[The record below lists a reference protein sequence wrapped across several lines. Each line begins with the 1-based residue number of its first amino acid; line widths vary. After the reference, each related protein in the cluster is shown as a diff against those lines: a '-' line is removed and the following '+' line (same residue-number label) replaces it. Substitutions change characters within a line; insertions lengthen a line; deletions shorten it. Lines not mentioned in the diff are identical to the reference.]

1 MTAQNDLGRAGLA
14 PMSAVAAASGAG
26 PNKDGAAASDSGIPG
41 MRKAA
46 IAVLLLGD
54 DLTKRL
60 FKLFRPNEV
69 RRILKAASE
78 LRGVTEEEVH
88 QVLEELVSELEHG
101 VAGVSGHGHRIEEAA
116 VSVFGA
122 DLLRSINSKE
132 VAGLAMQL
140 HSVASDKPDL
150 FAKTLQKEHPQTIAV
165 ILAMLPPQVGGGV
178 VRFLPQELKA
188 NVIRRV
194 AKLRTVSA
202 TVVAEVTEKVGREFV
217 RPADQGPLNIDGME
231 MAVKLIKEAGPNE
244 EVPILEELERIDLET
259 SATIKN
265 KLFTFEDL
273 RLLHDREIQAIMREI
288 DQRLLPLAMKTAS
301 PDLQAKLLANVSKRA
316 AEMLRDDLNALGPV
330 TVAQVEDAQNKILQQ
345 VMGLAAQGRVNI
357 RPGSTV

>member
-1 MTAQNDLGRAGLA
+1 MTAQTNMSMAPAATPAPSQGEPLG
-14 PMSAVAAASGAG
+14 ST
-26 PNKDGAAASDSGIPG
+26 GIPG

-54 DLTKRL
+54 ELTKKL
-60 FKLFRPNEV
+60 FKLFRPDDV

-78 LRGVTEEEVH
+78 LRGVTEDEVH
-88 QVLEELVSELEHG
+88 AVLEELVRELEQG

-122 DLLRSINSKE
+122 DLLRSLNSKE

-140 HSVASDKPDL
+140 HSVASDKPDV
-150 FAKTLQKEHPQTIAV
+150 FARTLQKEHPQTIAV
-165 ILAMLPPQVGGGV
+165 ILAMLPAEVGGNV
-178 VRFLPQELKA
+178 VRNLPQDLKA

-217 RPADQGPLNIDGME
+217 RPADQGPLNIDGMD
-231 MAVKLIKEAGPNE
+231 MAVKLIKKAGPAE
-244 EVPILEELERIDLET
+244 ETPILDDLERLDAET
-259 SATIKN
+259 SELIKS

-273 RLLHDREIQAIMREI
+273 RFLHDRDIQAVMREI

-301 PDLQAKLLANVSKRA
+301 PDLQQKLLANVSKRA
-316 AEMLRDDLNALGPV
+316 AEMLKDDLQALGPV
-330 TVAQVEDAQNKILQQ
+330 TVSQVEEAQGRIVQQ
-345 VMGLAAQGRVNI
+345 VMSLGAQGRINI
-357 RPGSTV
+357 RPGTTV

>member
-1 MTAQNDLGRAGLA
+1 MTAQGAGLA
-14 PMSAVAAASGAG
+14 PLTPPNVEAAG
-26 PNKDGAAASDSGIPG
+26 PPPEIGIPG

-54 DLTKRL
+54 EITKRL
-60 FKLFRPNEV
+60 FKLFRPDDV
-69 RRILKAASE
+69 RRLLKAAND
-78 LRGVTEEEVH
+78 LRGVTEDEVH
-88 QVLEELVSELEHG
+88 AVLEELVRDLEHG
-101 VAGVSGHGHRIEEAA
+101 VAGVSGHGHRIEEVA

-122 DLLRSINSKE
+122 DLLRSLNSKE
-132 VAGLAMQL
+132 VAGIAMQL

-165 ILAMLPPQVGGGV
+165 ILAMLPAEVGGAV
-178 VRFLPQELKA
+178 VRYLPQDLKA

-202 TVVAEVTEKVGREFV
+202 TVVAEITEKVGREFI
-217 RPADQGPLNIDGME
+217 RPSDQGPLNIDGME
-231 MAVKLIKEAGPNE
+231 AAVKLIKQAGPAE
-244 EVPILEELERIDLET
+244 EAPILEELERLDAET
-259 SATIKN
+259 SHIIKN

-301 PDLQAKLLANVSKRA
+301 PDLQQKLLANVSKRA
-316 AEMLRDDLNALGPV
+316 AEMLKDDLQALGPV
-330 TVAQVEDAQNKILQQ
+330 TVSQVEDAQSRILQQ
-345 VMGLAAQGRVNI
+345 VLGLAAQGRINI

>member
-1 MTAQNDLGRAGLA
+1 MTAQTQAGLA
-14 PMSAVAAASGAG
+14 VPIADAA
-26 PNKDGAAASDSGIPG
+26 DAAKADLGGIPG

-60 FKLFRPNEV
+60 FKLFRPDEV

-88 QVLEELVSELEHG
+88 VVLEELVSELEHG

-122 DLLRSINSKE
+122 DLLRSLNSKE

-140 HSVASDKPDL
+140 HSVASDKPDV

-165 ILAMLPPQVGGGV
+165 ILAMLPPEVGGGV
-178 VRFLPQELKA
+178 IRYLPQDMKA

-217 RPADQGPLNIDGME
+217 RPADQGPLNIDGMD
-231 MAVKLIKEAGPNE
+231 MAVKLIKQAGPNE
-244 EVPILEELERIDLET
+244 EVPILEELERLDLET
-259 SATIKN
+259 STTIKC
-265 KLFTFEDL
+265 KRFTFEDL
-273 RLLHDREIQAIMREI
+273 RLLHDREIQAVMREI

-301 PDLQAKLLANVSKRA
+301 PDLQAKLLSNVSKRA
-316 AEMLRDDLNALGPV
+316 AEMLRDDLQALGPV
-330 TVAQVEDAQNKILQQ
+330 TVAQVEDAQNRILQQ

>member
-1 MTAQNDLGRAGLA
+1 MTAQIKGGLTPLTPPNVDKAG
-14 PMSAVAAASGAG
+14 AS
-26 PNKDGAAASDSGIPG
+26 PELGIPG

-54 DLTKRL
+54 DITKRL
-60 FKLFRPNEV
+60 FKLFRPDDV
-69 RRILKAASE
+69 RRLLKAANE
-78 LRGVTEEEVH
+78 LRGVTEDEVH
-88 QVLEELVSELEHG
+88 AVLEELVRDLEHG

-122 DLLRSINSKE
+122 DLLRSLHSKE
-132 VAGLAMQL
+132 VAGIAMQL

-165 ILAMLPPQVGGGV
+165 ILAMLPPEVGGAV
-178 VRFLPQELKA
+178 VRHLPQDLKA

-202 TVVAEVTEKVGREFV
+202 TVVAEITEKVGREFV

-231 MAVKLIKEAGPNE
+231 AAVKLIKQAGPAE
-244 EVPILEELERIDLET
+244 EAPILEELERLDAET
-259 SATIKN
+259 SQIIKN

-301 PDLQAKLLANVSKRA
+301 PDLQQKLLANVSKRA
-316 AEMLRDDLNALGPV
+316 AEMLKDDLQALGPV
-330 TVAQVEDAQNKILQQ
+330 TVSQVEDAQSRILQQ
-345 VMGLAAQGRVNI
+345 VLGLAAQGRINI

>member
-1 MTAQNDLGRAGLA
+1 MTAQGAASLTPLTPPNVDAAGL
-14 PMSAVAAASGAG
+14 PPDAG
-26 PNKDGAAASDSGIPG
+26 ISG

-54 DLTKRL
+54 EITKRL
-60 FKLFRPNEV
+60 FKLFRPDDV
-69 RRILKAASE
+69 RRLLKAANE
-78 LRGVTEEEVH
+78 LRGVTEDEVH
-88 QVLEELVSELEHG
+88 AVLEELVRDLEHG
-101 VAGVSGHGHRIEEAA
+101 VAGVSGHGHRIEEVA

-122 DLLRSINSKE
+122 DLLRSLNSKE
-132 VAGLAMQL
+132 VAGIAMQL

-165 ILAMLPPQVGGGV
+165 ILAMLPAEVGGAV
-178 VRFLPQELKA
+178 VRFLPQDLKA

-202 TVVAEVTEKVGREFV
+202 TVVAEITEKVGREFI
-217 RPADQGPLNIDGME
+217 RPSDQGPLNIDGME
-231 MAVKLIKEAGPNE
+231 AAVKLIKQAGPAE
-244 EVPILEELERIDLET
+244 EAPILEELERLDAET
-259 SATIKN
+259 SHIIKN

-301 PDLQAKLLANVSKRA
+301 PDLQQKLLANVSKRA
-316 AEMLRDDLNALGPV
+316 AEMLKDDLQALGPV
-330 TVAQVEDAQNKILQQ
+330 TVSQVEDAQSRILQQ
-345 VMGLAAQGRVNI
+345 VLGLAAQGRINI

>member
-1 MTAQNDLGRAGLA
+1 MSAQAAGLA
-14 PMSAVAAASGAG
+14 PLTP
-26 PNKDGAAASDSGIPG
+26 PNVEPTGLPPEVGISG

-54 DLTKRL
+54 EITKRL
-60 FKLFRPNEV
+60 FRLFRPDDV
-69 RRILKAASE
+69 RRLLKAAND
-78 LRGVTEEEVH
+78 LRGVTEDEVH
-88 QVLEELVSELEHG
+88 AVLEELVRDLEHG

-122 DLLRSINSKE
+122 DLLRSLNSKE
-132 VAGLAMQL
+132 VAGIAMQL

-165 ILAMLPPQVGGGV
+165 ILAMLPAEVGGAV
-178 VRFLPQELKA
+178 VRYLPQDLKA

-202 TVVAEVTEKVGREFV
+202 TVVAEITEKVGREFI
-217 RPADQGPLNIDGME
+217 RPSDQGPLNIDGME
-231 MAVKLIKEAGPNE
+231 AAVKLIKQAGPAE
-244 EVPILEELERIDLET
+244 EAPILEDLERLDAET
-259 SATIKN
+259 SQIIKN

-301 PDLQAKLLANVSKRA
+301 PDLQQKLLANVSKRA
-316 AEMLRDDLNALGPV
+316 AEMLKDDLQALGPV
-330 TVAQVEDAQNKILQQ
+330 TVSQVEDAQSRILQH
-345 VMGLAAQGRVNI
+345 VLGLAAQGRINI